1 MNDKPDARLDVTAF
15 DAVSPSAA
23 LELVRPVCASPA
35 WMDAMVARR
44 PHGTLQRA
52 QDVSDSVV
60 AALAWTQVEK
70 ALEAH
75 PRIGDR
81 AEAAAAGGVLVA
93 AGAGRRG
100 RRGRRY
106 RAPAGRGHVA
116 YEQKFGQVFLICAS
130 GLDAGQL
137 LDALTER
144 LGHDR
149 VEEQIATRR
158 ELAAITRLRLARTLA

>member
-81 AEAAAAGGVLVA
+81 AEAAGPEASWSRQEQ
-93 AGAGRRG
+93 AGAAEADADTARRLAEG
-100 RRGRRY
+100 TI
-106 RAPAGRGHVA
+106 A